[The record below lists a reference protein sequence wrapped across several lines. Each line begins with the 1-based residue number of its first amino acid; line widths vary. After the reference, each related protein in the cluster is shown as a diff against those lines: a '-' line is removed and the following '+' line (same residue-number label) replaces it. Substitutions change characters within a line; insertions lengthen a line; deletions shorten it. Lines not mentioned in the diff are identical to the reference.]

1 MIDEY
6 LQHLRR
12 RGLAAGTLTK
22 RRNRLHLF
30 DGRVGLAKA
39 TPEAIE
45 AFLDS
50 RRGRDGQGLS
60 DKSRYDWV
68 SDLAS
73 FYRWAI
79 DWGHID
85 ADPTVRV
92 ARPRQHR
99 RLPRP
104 IPTADLVLALEMATP
119 IMRTWLTLAAFAGLR
134 VSEIA
139 GLEVDGL
146 LWEDAKLRVL
156 GKGSKERLVPM
167 HPEVAR
173 MLQSTSRPSRG
184 RVFRRPRGGPYPAAQ
199 VSREISL
206 FLSDLGIP
214 ATAHMLRHWF
224 GTQLYRQCRDLRLVQ
239 EMMGHESIQ
248 TTAIYVDWVRDE
260 AYAAVASL
268 SVEVHPNLLSEW
280 AA

>member
-6 LQHLRR
+6 LLHLRR
-12 RGLAAGTLTK
+12 RGLAPGTLTK

-30 DGRVGLAKA
+30 DAQVGLATA
-39 TPEAIE
+39 TPGAVET
-45 AFLDS
+45 FLDG
-50 RRGRDGQGLS
+50 RRLS
-60 DKSRYDWV
+60 DKTRYDWV
-68 SDLAS
+68 SDLCS
-73 FYRWAI
+73 FYRWSI
-79 DWGHID
+79 DWGRLDHN
-85 ADPTVRV
+85 PTVQV
-92 ARPRQHR
+92 ARPRQRR

-104 IPTADLVLALEMATP
+104 IPTADLVLALEMASP
-119 IMRTWLTLAAFAGLR
+119 VMRSWLTLAAFAGLR

-139 GLEVDGL
+139 SLDVDGL
-146 LWEDAKLRVL
+146 LWDDAKLRVM

-167 HPEVAR
+167 HPEVRR
-173 MLQSTSRPSRG
+173 MLQLVPRPSRG

-206 FLSDLGIP
+206 FLADIGVA

-239 EMMGHESIQ
+239 ETMGHESVQ
-248 TTAIYVDWVRDE
+248 TTAIYVDWGRDG

-268 SVEVHPNLLSEW
+268 SLETQPNLMSEW
-280 AA
+280 AMT